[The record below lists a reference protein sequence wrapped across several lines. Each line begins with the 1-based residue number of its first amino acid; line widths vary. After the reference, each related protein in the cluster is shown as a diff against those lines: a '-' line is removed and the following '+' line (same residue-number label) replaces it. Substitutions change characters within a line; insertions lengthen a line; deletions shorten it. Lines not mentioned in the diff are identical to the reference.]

1 LACPPLRLFEV
12 ADQDG
17 KVLTKFQ
24 SRKAYSGGAG
34 IGGFDLV
41 DMQDLARKL
50 GEDTAES
57 IVRWSLTGKLEE

>member
-17 KVLTKFQ
+17 KVLTKFH